1 MTKAKIG
8 DKEKTPLI
16 PPAFWL
22 LRLRFDVFH
31 WIKHTLI
38 DSIHLYLYYV
48 FCLLVVIESILL
60 NWISLMVCV
69 RFQKRRFDIENWL
82 YNSWRAKRKENSE
95 VIQRK
100 QTPPLHQGKKG
111 LGLPES
117 GSLEQKHCGVS
128 ADTYEGGSAAWLMGT
143 SERTIWSW
151 FWSGER
157 KGGWSKLP

>member
-1 MTKAKIG
+1 
-8 DKEKTPLI
+8 
-16 PPAFWL
+16 
-22 LRLRFDVFH
+22 
-31 WIKHTLI
+31 
-38 DSIHLYLYYV
+38 
-48 FCLLVVIESILL
+48 
-60 NWISLMVCV
+60 MVCV

-128 ADTYEGGSAAWLMGT
+128 ADTYEGGSAA
-143 SERTIWSW
+143 
-151 FWSGER
+151 
-157 KGGWSKLP
+157 